1 MRSFAVLMLS
11 LSAVSCGVVPL
22 GPSFFRAPAHDSAIV
37 RSDRLGGNFA
47 YSIQEGHA
55 YQAVAP
61 VVQNVRT
68 PVVVSYS
75 QPAIVPATFSAPVIT
90 YESPKVEVKEAKN
103 EDVVETEALEAVNPI
118 EHQFAAQHYFTFEAP
133 KEEVKE
139 LKPAEFKYALPQVHP
154 IVAYNAPF
162 VQVKETKP
170 VEFKYAAPGVP
181 VTPVVSP
188 VHHVVFDA
196 PKVEVK
202 EIKPIELK
210 YTPFVPEAPKVE
222 IKEVKPVEVEYKV
235 PEVQYKSYVYTH
247 ALPYSYQLV
256 HAEKEVKLEEEEM
269 PSEESH

>member
-68 PVVVSYS
+68 PVAVSYS

-90 YESPKVEVKEAKN
+90 YESPKVEIKEAKN
-103 EDVVETEALEAVNPI
+103 EDVVETEALEVVNPI
-118 EHQFAAQHYFTFEAP
+118 EHQFAAQQYFTYEAP
-133 KEEVKE
+133 KVEVKE
-139 LKPAEFKYALPQVHP
+139 LKPVEFKYAVPQVHP
-154 IVAYNAPF
+154 YNAPF

-256 HAEKEVKLEEEEM
+256 HAEKEAKPEEEEM

>member
-1 MRSFAVLMLS
+1 MLS

-68 PVVVSYS
+68 PVAVSYS

-90 YESPKVEVKEAKN
+90 YESPKVEIKEAKN
-103 EDVVETEALEAVNPI
+103 EDVVETEALEVVNPI
-118 EHQFAAQHYFTFEAP
+118 EHQFAAQQYFTYEAP
-133 KEEVKE
+133 KVEVKE
-139 LKPAEFKYALPQVHP
+139 LKP
-154 IVAYNAPF
+154 
-162 VQVKETKP
+162 ETKP

-256 HAEKEVKLEEEEM
+256 HAEKEAKPEEEEM